1 MATKSGQGQA
11 MERVEPAPQRMN
23 PFLAVI
29 AAAAAWG
36 VPGLGHL
43 VLRRWVKALVYFF
56 AVGVLVLAGVL
67 MRGNIFHSGG
77 ADAFETLG
85 FLADIGS
92 GVFYFLAPKISA
104 AGPDVS
110 HAAGD
115 YGTRLI
121 ASAGVLNMLC
131 VLEAFEIG
139 LFGRERQGEVE
150 AS

>member
-1 MATKSGQGQA
+1 MEAESNTPSSSPVAASTQG
-11 MERVEPAPQRMN
+11 PIN
-23 PFLAVI
+23 PFMAVI

-43 VLRRWVKALVYFF
+43 LLRRWAKAAVYFL
-56 AVGVLVLAGVL
+56 AVGSLIAAGML
-67 MRGNIFHSGG
+67 MRGNLFHSGG

-85 FLADIGS
+85 FLADVGS
-92 GVFYFLAPKISA
+92 GVFYFLAPKLDSV
-104 AGPDVS
+104 GPDVA

-121 ASAGVLNMLC
+121 AAAGVLNMLC

-139 LFGRERQGEVE
+139 LHGRERESE
-150 AS
+150 RS

>member
-1 MATKSGQGQA
+1 MGTESSRSSGPAEPTGA
-11 MERVEPAPQRMN
+11 AAERLN
-23 PFLAVI
+23 PLLAVA

-36 VPGLGHL
+36 LPGLGHL
-43 VLRRWVKALVYFF
+43 LLRRWGKALVYFF
-56 AVGVLVLAGVL
+56 AVGALVVAGML

-85 FLADIGS
+85 FLADVGS
-92 GVFYFLAPKISA
+92 GIFYFLAPEIDA

-121 ASAGVLNMLC
+121 AAAGVLNMLC

-139 LFGRERQGEVE
+139 LRGREHEGER
-150 AS
+150 S